1 MCSDISLL
9 ILVCIFLMTY
19 DMEHLFICSFVI
31 CIFFGDVSVLGF
43 CPFLNCFVF
52 VLLSFKR
59 SLCILDSGPIS
70 GMSSTNIFS

>member
-1 MCSDISLL
+1 MFIAVL
-9 ILVCIFLMTY
+9 ICNSPMIY

-43 CPFLNCFVF
+43 CPFLNCLVF
-52 VLLSFKR
+52 VLLSFKS